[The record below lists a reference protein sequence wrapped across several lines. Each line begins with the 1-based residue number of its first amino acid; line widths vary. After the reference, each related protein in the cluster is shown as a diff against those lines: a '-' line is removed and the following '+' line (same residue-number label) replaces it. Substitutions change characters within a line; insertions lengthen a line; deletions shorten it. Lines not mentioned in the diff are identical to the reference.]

1 MIVLNGGVKMK
12 LNGVE
17 YENPEAILEVRQYS
31 DKRNKLIQDLYK
43 HYVSLRYIARGN
55 GCNKASFSV
64 VYDELQ
70 KEDVFKEVQSVFN
83 YDKEEMNRRLELCR
97 KYIPMID

>member
-1 MIVLNGGVKMK
+1 MK

-31 DKRNKLIQDLYK
+31 DKRNKLIQDLYR

-64 VYDELQ
+64 G
-70 KEDVFKEVQSVFN
+70 
-83 YDKEEMNRRLELCR
+83 
-97 KYIPMID
+97 